1 MGVHLAWHGMTEE
14 SLEAAISEVLGDPG
28 YQAAVAR
35 LRYNIVNH
43 FCYDGHAHRQS
54 HYIDGQS
61 QLSHVCAACCPILSQ
76 TLGMW

>member
-35 LRYNIVNH
+35 LR
-43 FCYDGHAHRQS
+43 
-54 HYIDGQS
+54 
-61 QLSHVCAACCPILSQ
+61 
-76 TLGMW
+76 LGVFPV